1 MLAGKASRVISFELT
16 GAMGSFNIT
25 GKKALL
31 RNLIITFAGQ
41 RTMFAAGSERVR
53 REVILQLIKNDI
65 KYGY

>member
-1 MLAGKASRVISFELT
+1 MPAGKTACVISFELM

-25 GKKALL
+25 GKKVAL

-41 RTMFAAGSERVR
+41 RTVFASTSERIR
-53 REVILQLIKNDI
+53 REVILLLTRNNI

>member
-1 MLAGKASRVISFELT
+1 MPAGKASRTISFELM

-25 GKKALL
+25 GKKVSL

-41 RTMFAAGSERVR
+41 RIVFASASERVR
-53 REVILQLIKNDI
+53 REAILQLTRNNI

>member
-1 MLAGKASRVISFELT
+1 MPAGKASRIISFELM

-25 GKKALL
+25 GKKVSL

-41 RTMFAAGSERVR
+41 RTMFAAASERIR
-53 REVILQLIKNDI
+53 REVILLLTRNNI